1 MRSFSETDAAIL
13 KAATASAYEAMD
25 GVSRAASF
33 LGVASSTLTKYA
45 STAPEWRESF
55 IRVDLAV
62 SLDRATGNPF
72 LLNAY
77 SRLAQGGAPEGF
89 GAVTASAVLKLG
101 RALDDVVHVT
111 AAAIED
117 NHIDAG
123 ERATIRKTI
132 VVAKELLARLDLLL
146 IGCGG

>member
-1 MRSFSETDAAIL
+1 MRSISDTDAAIL
-13 KAATASAYEAMD
+13 KAATASAYEAMG

-55 IRVDLAV
+55 IRLDLAV
-62 SLDRATGNPF
+62 ALDRATGNPF
-72 LLNAY
+72 LANAHGQLL
-77 SRLAQGGAPEGF
+77 RAQAPESF
-89 GAVTASAVLKLG
+89 GALTASAVLKLG
-101 RALDDVVHVT
+101 RALDGVVHAT

-117 NHIDAG
+117 NHVDAG
-123 ERATIRKTI
+123 EKATIRKTI

-146 IGCGG
+146 IGSGG